1 MDWTTLAVIPETY
14 YTAFSSLQQL
24 RIEPQDRVLV
34 RGAGSGVGIAFAQ
47 LLKAQFPHIELHG
60 STRNPAKAA
69 RLQAVGFDGVITEV
83 DGKLQTDQNYDKILE
98 LVGTPT
104 LLKRLDFPKDLQ
116 DLAQNYPLSGLID
129 PKLKRIW
136 QWQINAE
143 QRFIPNRAIF
153 FA

>member
-1 MDWTTLAVIPETY
+1 M
-14 YTAFSSLQQL
+14 
-24 RIEPQDRVLV
+24 
-34 RGAGSGVGIAFAQ
+34 
-47 LLKAQFPHIELHG
+47 
-60 STRNPAKAA
+60 
-69 RLQAVGFDGVITEV
+69 ITEA
-83 DGKLQTDQNYDKILE
+83 DDKIQTDQSYDKILE

-153 FA
+153 FASDVQSELQSALAGRACSYLINSVCDPYLENGQLVELFPEIEKQNGSFICIDHIKRLLPSG

>member
-1 MDWTTLAVIPETY
+1 M
-14 YTAFSSLQQL
+14 
-24 RIEPQDRVLV
+24 
-34 RGAGSGVGIAFAQ
+34 
-47 LLKAQFPHIELHG
+47 
-60 STRNPAKAA
+60 
-69 RLQAVGFDGVITEV
+69 ITEA
-83 DGKLQTDQNYDKILE
+83 DDKIQTDQSYDKILE

-143 QRFIPNRAIF
+143 QRFIPNARF
-153 FA
+153 FLPQMCKANCNQHWLDALALILSTVFVIPI